1 MRLRPWQIL
10 TFILCFT
17 SELQS
22 QEVRR
27 ALPVTPT
34 PDSVPRALPVSP
46 AESAP
51 RAVPVTPT
59 DSAPRALP
67 VDSAPEPAPRAL
79 PVNPDQLS
87 SQQSILDENI
97 PSAQSPEPRRST
109 ETAPDVKP
117 SAGSPA
123 EPDAKTRDQA
133 GQDEIRLAPNQGPAS
148 ESADPAK
155 AQLAIA
161 DGLYIRK
168 LYDLAVPEYEKYLG
182 QFPGDPGRPSAMYRL
197 ADCYASL
204 GQEEPAL
211 NTYRML
217 VNEIGTGEFV
227 ASAAFRLA
235 TREFEKKNFQ
245 EAAPLYEKAYLNAK
259 TPEVKL
265 TARYYQAKC
274 LELTNKKADAA
285 TAYQD
290 VVKVPGKNPYRDAA
304 RLSLAYFALENNQ
317 KQQALDLFDG
327 LGRDA
332 AKPAVKAEAMT
343 RAGVLAADL
352 RQKDRA
358 DQLFKAAIALNA
370 EGKWKQIAELEE
382 MKLQYEGDK
391 FAQVLDSY
399 AKSANS
405 LGDET
410 RPSVMLLVANSYRQL
425 GKHQKALELYNQL
438 VHIYPN
444 TSEAYDARYQRLVSL
459 DAMKD
464 PTLVAEVDSYLATTP
479 NRDRA
484 DKAKLLKAQALF
496 QQKRFEPSARL
507 YLELTNSSL
516 ADQYKADCYYAAGFS
531 FLQLR
536 DNPSAIHAFSGLID
550 KFPKHKMA
558 SKALLKRGLLYQ
570 EAKNFPAAINDFN
583 KIIADY
589 RASAETETALLQKG
603 LTLGQQGDYPQMTV
617 TFRQLLKD
625 YPNSSGA
632 AQANYWIGWAAFEA
646 KHYQDAIAPLTQ
658 ARQLNPD
665 EFAEKTT
672 LRLILCYQNLRRK
685 ADAAKEVD
693 DFIQKDPQRVSMVL
707 DVCRWLGSEF
717 YNENNFSQA
726 AKYLGQMT
734 RNMEP
739 ANVDKGIWL
748 SLGRS
753 LNELKNYQEATES
766 INHYLEQAI
775 DPGDRAMG
783 FIALSGAQLGSKELD
798 AATKSAEQAL
808 SLQPEGRSNAQAR
821 MLIGDID
828 SAKGNYEN
836 AARSYMSVALLYEDP
851 EVTPEALEHAY
862 EAFQKAGNEPQATKT
877 LSELKTRFPNYT
889 MKLSTAG

>member
-10 TFILCFT
+10 SLIICFA

-27 ALPVTPT
+27 ALPIAPT
-34 PDSVPRALPVSP
+34 
-46 AESAP
+46 
-51 RAVPVTPT
+51 
-59 DSAPRALP
+59 
-67 VDSAPEPAPRAL
+67 PEPAPRAL
-79 PVNPDQLS
+79 PVHPDQIQIPR
-87 SQQSILDENI
+87 QQSILDENI
-97 PSAQSPEPRRST
+97 PSSQSAEPRRST
-109 ETAPDVKP
+109 ENTPEAKS

-123 EPDAKTRDQA
+123 EPDSKTRDEA
-133 GQDEIRLAPNQGPAS
+133 EQDEIRLTPNQGQDT

-182 QFPGDPGRPSAMYRL
+182 QFLTDPGRPSAMYRL
-197 ADCYASL
+197 ADCYANL

-227 ASAAFRLA
+227 GSAAFRLA
-235 TREFEKKNFQ
+235 SRQFDKKSFQ
-245 EAAPLYEKAYLNAK
+245 DAAPLYEKAFVNAK
-259 TPEVKL
+259 SPEVKL

-274 LELTNKKADAA
+274 LELTNKKSEAA
-285 TAYQD
+285 IAYQD
-290 VVKVPGKNPYRDAA
+290 VIKVPGKNPYRDAA

-343 RAGVLAADL
+343 RAGIIAADL
-352 RQKDRA
+352 RQKDKA
-358 DQLFKAAIALNA
+358 DQLFKAAVALNA

-391 FAQVLDSY
+391 FTQVLDSY
-399 AKSANS
+399 AKSSNS

-438 VHIYPN
+438 IHIYPN
-444 TSEAYDARYQRLVSL
+444 AAEAYDARYQRLVSL

-496 QQKRFEPSARL
+496 QQRKFEPAARL

-516 ADQYKADCYYAAGFS
+516 ADLYKADCYYAAGFS
-531 FLQLR
+531 FLQLK
-536 DNPSAIHAFSGLID
+536 DDQSAIHAFSGLID

-558 SKALLKRGLLYQ
+558 SKALLKRALLYQ

-589 RASAETETALLQKG
+589 RASTETETALLQKG
-603 LTLGQQGDYPQMTV
+603 LTLGQQGDYPQMST

-646 KHYQDAIAPLTQ
+646 KRYQDAITPLIL

-672 LRLILCYQNLRRK
+672 LRLILCYQNLRK
-685 ADAAKEVD
+685 KPDAAKEVD
-693 DFIQKDPQRVSMVL
+693 GFIQKDPQRVSMVL
-707 DVCRWLGSEF
+707 DVCRWLGSEYF
-717 YNENNFSQA
+717 NENDFNQS
-726 AKYLGQMT
+726 AKYLGLMT
-734 RNMEP
+734 KNMEP
-739 ANVDKGIWL
+739 ANVDRGIWL

-753 LNELKNYQEATES
+753 LNALRNYQDAIDA
-766 INHYLEQAI
+766 INHYLELAT
-775 DPGDRAMG
+775 DPADRAQG
-783 FIALSGAQLGSKELD
+783 FLALSGAQLGSKELD
-798 AATKSAEQAL
+798 SATKSAEQAL
-808 SLQPEGRSNAQAR
+808 SLQPEGRFNAEAR

-828 SAKGNYEN
+828 SARGNYEN

-851 EVTPEALEHAY
+851 EVTPQALEHAY

-877 LSELKTRFPNYT
+877 LSELKNRFPNYT
-889 MKLSTAG
+889 MKVSTAG